1 MDSVVVATANERIA
15 SRAMSSEQ
23 PTRPEPATQP
33 IALTPTLGDYAPGTR
48 FGAYRL
54 LRKLGQGGMGV
65 VYLAEQSEPIR
76 RLVAL
81 KLVQQAR
88 LEHETRARFEIERQ
102 SLALLAHPGIAQI
115 FDAGRQADGVAW
127 FAMEWVDGPPL
138 DRWWQQAAPTLAAR
152 LALLRDV
159 CRAVGHAHRRGI
171 VHCDLKPA
179 NVLVVEDVGGA
190 RPKVIDFGIAR
201 ATGSD
206 DPSPM
211 VGTPGY
217 MAPEQRAGRAL
228 DARSDVYAL
237 GICLLKALGGRAP
250 GDEFT
255 PATCV
260 REAPSGLPLARAR
273 RGELQALLRCALAD
287 EPAERYEDA
296 HALADEI
303 ERWLQHRPL
312 TVLAAQ
318 RGYRLRCW
326 LRRHRWP
333 ALAAAA
339 FVLMASGFSVQLLHQ
354 YQQTRLQRDSAE
366 QVVQLLVDTFAAA
379 DPVQF
384 PGGSASAREL
394 LAAAADRVH
403 HQPLPTPVRQRL
415 LEALGSAQ
423 HSLELYADARR
434 SYQHALDSVAA
445 DDTHQRDRLRL
456 LLARIDSDAE
466 DFTGADAAAREIFT
480 NQRQRDPA
488 LAADSLL
495 LRADNA
501 LLQDDPATAA
511 ELAGDA
517 DALIGA
523 MGDRDRRRQLAV
535 VRARI
540 ASAQGD
546 AHAAMSEQRSAL
558 ALAAEVWRDDD
569 LRTLDLRNDFALYA
583 GQAGAHAE
591 AIAQLQR
598 VAELTA
604 AAWGSDSAGLATVYG
619 NLGVNRL
626 RSGDAAGAEAE
637 HRRAAMLFEQRLGPA
652 SMHTGTEYNN
662 LAAAI
667 EAQGRA
673 AEALPWFERAEAALV
688 ASVGAEHFRVGVT
701 VHNHARA
708 LLASGDLAK
717 ARELLDRSA
726 AILEP
731 ALGREHPRWQV
742 WRTSDAQ
749 WQLAS
754 GDSAAAL
761 ATLREVSPA
770 LDAAFGAHSREARR
784 AQALLLQALVAA
796 GQCEHARQLRQTLGV
811 AADLPAVE
819 CAG

>member
-1 MDSVVVATANERIA
+1 MALAAAATANEPFGGG
-15 SRAMSSEQ
+15 AMSDEQ
-23 PTRPEPATQP
+23 TRPEPATQP
-33 IALTPTLGDYAPGTR
+33 ISLAPPRGDYAPGTR
-48 FGAYRL
+48 FGRYRV

-76 RLVAL
+76 RQVAL
-81 KLVQQAR
+81 KLVQHAR
-88 LEHETRARFEIERQ
+88 LEREARARFEIERQ

-115 FDAGRQADGVAW
+115 LDAGSQPDGVAW
-127 FAMEWVDGPPL
+127 FAMEFVDGRQL
-138 DRWWQQAAPTLAAR
+138 DQWWQQAAPTLAAR
-152 LALLRDV
+152 LTLLREL

-179 NVLVVEDVGGA
+179 NVLVVEDIGGP
-190 RPKVIDFGIAR
+190 RPKVIDFGVAR
-201 ATGSD
+201 AIGSD
-206 DPSPM
+206 DALPM

-237 GICLLKALGGRAP
+237 GICLLRALGGRAP
-250 GDEFT
+250 GD
-255 PATCV
+255 ALRSV
-260 REAPSGLPLARAR
+260 PLARSR
-273 RGELQALLRCALAD
+273 LGELEAILRCALAD
-287 EPAERYEDA
+287 EPSARYEDG
-296 HALADEI
+296 HALADDLD
-303 ERWLQHRPL
+303 RWLQHRPL
-312 TVLAAQ
+312 AALAAR

-333 ALAAAA
+333 ALAATA
-339 FVLMASGFSVQLLHQ
+339 FVLMAAGFSVQLLHQ
-354 YQQTRLQRDSAE
+354 YRQTRLQRDSAE

-384 PGGSASAREL
+384 PGGSANAREL
-394 LAAAADRVH
+394 LAAAARRVH
-403 HQPLPTPVRQRL
+403 DQPLPTPVRQRL
-415 LEALGSAQ
+415 LQALGSAQ

-434 SYQHALDSVAA
+434 SYQHALNSVAA
-445 DDTHQRDRLRL
+445 DDTHERDRLRL

-466 DFTGADAAAREIFT
+466 DFAGADAAAREIFAD
-480 NQRQRDPA
+480 QRQHDPA

-511 ELAGDA
+511 KLADDA
-517 DALIGA
+517 AALINA
-523 MGDRDRRRQLAV
+523 PSDRDRRRQLAV

-546 AHAAMSEQRSAL
+546 AHAAMSEQRGAL

-591 AIAQLQR
+591 AIAQLER

-626 RSGDAAGAEAE
+626 RSGDAVGAEAE
-637 HRRAAMLFEQRLGPA
+637 HRRAATIFEQRLGSE

-673 AEALPWFERAEAALV
+673 AEALPWFERAGAALV

-701 VHNHARA
+701 MHNHARA
-708 LLASGDLAK
+708 LLASGDLAQ
-717 ARELLDRSA
+717 ARSLLDRSA

-731 ALGREHPRWQV
+731 ALGREHPRWLV

-784 AQALLLQALVAA
+784 AQALLLKALVAA
-796 GQCEHARQLRQTLGV
+796 GQCAQARQLRQALGD
-811 AADLPAVE
+811 AAELPTVE
-819 CAG
+819 CEGT